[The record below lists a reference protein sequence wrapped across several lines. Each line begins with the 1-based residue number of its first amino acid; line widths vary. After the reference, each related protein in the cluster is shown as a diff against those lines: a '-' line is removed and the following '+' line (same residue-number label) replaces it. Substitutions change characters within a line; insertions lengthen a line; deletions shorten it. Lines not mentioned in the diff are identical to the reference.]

1 MEHGASLV
9 NKFRINESNLAQRR
23 HYIRLQ
29 ESDRQLLM
37 DLIPWAQRVA
47 PQVAKEFYD
56 WQFAFGPTRQF
67 FEGMAAKR
75 GLAIPVLRQ
84 KLEQT
89 QAQYFVE
96 VFTGAQENWGAAYYE
111 RRLRIGMIHD
121 IIDLPQKWY
130 MGAYSE
136 YQHLIRKFLRK
147 HFWLSNLFTR
157 KISRAEISI
166 MKIFNYDQQAVC
178 DSFLFNTIES
188 FGLSIDAIRT
198 VGTGDV
204 TEHVGLVKND
214 TASLLKQ
221 AEAISEQRMND
232 PVLNHKVA
240 GKLGRAFGKMAE
252 NVRQNLADIGAKV
265 AQIES
270 SMKMAQEVVDEVNR
284 VAEELKEGRLSER
297 AESGNA
303 EGTFLKL
310 VQGFNTAVDNI
321 LEPVGEALTTLK
333 EMSKGDLRLSL
344 QGAYQGDHAMMKD
357 AMNLTL
363 ASLNEILG
371 QVSITVRSVVD
382 GSLQVSDTSQ
392 LLAEGATKQA
402 SSLQEI
408 TASMTEIGAQTKQN
422 ADNATQASVLTSQ
435 LRGNAEQGNSQMQQM
450 LSAMTDI
457 HKSSQEISKIIKAID
472 EIAFQTNLLSLNAA
486 VEAARAGVHGK
497 GFAVVA
503 EEVRNLAQ
511 RSAKAAKETTALI
524 ETSVKSVENGSK
536 IADTTAKALGEIVG
550 GITKVTDLVGEI
562 ASASKEQALGIDQVS
577 AGLAQIDQVT
587 QSNTASAEQSAA
599 AAQELSGQAQQ
610 LSGQAQQLQETL
622 QTFRLKDA
630 PTGRRSEHSSAAART
645 VSAAKKAV
653 PATIGGWGETT
664 KPTKVKGNGRPA
676 DVIALDDDEFGK
688 F

>member
-9 NKFRINESNLAQRR
+9 NKFRINEGNLAQRR
-23 HYIRLQ
+23 HFIRLQ
-29 ESDRQLLM
+29 ESDRQLLIE
-37 DLIPWAQRVA
+37 LIPWAHQVA

-56 WQFAFGPTRQF
+56 WQFAFAPTRQF

-75 GLAIPVLRQ
+75 GLAMPVLRQ

-96 VFTGAQENWGAAYYE
+96 VFTGARENWGPVYYE
-111 RRLRIGMIHD
+111 RRLRVGMIHD
-121 IIDLPQKWY
+121 LIDLPQKWY
-130 MGAYSE
+130 MGSYSE
-136 YQHLIRKFLRK
+136 YQHLVRKFLRK
-147 HFWLSNLFTR
+147 NFWLSNLFTR

-166 MKIFNYDQQAVC
+166 MKVFNYDQQAVC
-178 DSFLFNTIES
+178 DSFLFNTVES
-188 FGLSIDAIRT
+188 FGLSIDAIKT
-198 VGTGDV
+198 AGNADV

-214 TASLLKQ
+214 TATLLKQ

-232 PVLNHKVA
+232 AVLNQKVA
-240 GKLGRAFGKMAE
+240 GKLGTAFGKMAD
-252 NVRQNLADIGAKV
+252 NVRRNLADISAKV
-265 AQIES
+265 AQIETN
-270 SMKMAQEVVDEVNR
+270 MKMAQEVVDEVNR
-284 VAEELKEGRLSER
+284 VAEGLKEGRLGER
-297 AESGNA
+297 AKSGNA
-303 EGTFLKL
+303 QGTFLNL

-321 LEPVGEALTTLK
+321 LEPVGEALTALK
-333 EMSKGDLRLSL
+333 EMSKGDLTVGLH
-344 QGAYQGDHAMMKD
+344 GEYQGDHAMMKD
-357 AMNLTL
+357 AMNQTL
-363 ASLNEILG
+363 ASLNEILR
-371 QVSITVRSVVD
+371 QVSITVGSVVE
-382 GSLQVSDTSQ
+382 GSTQVADTSQ
-392 LLAEGATKQA
+392 LLAQGATKQA

-450 LSAMTDI
+450 LSAMEDI
-457 HKSSQEISKIIKAID
+457 SKSSQQISKIIKAID

-524 ETSVKSVENGSK
+524 ESSVKSVENGSK
-536 IADTTAKALGEIVG
+536 IADTTATALEEIVS
-550 GITKVTDLVGEI
+550 GITKVTDLVSEI

-577 AGLAQIDQVT
+577 AGLGQIDEVT
-587 QSNTASAEQSAA
+587 QSNTASAEESAA
-599 AAQELSGQAQQ
+599 AAQT

-622 QTFRLKDA
+622 QTFQLKDA
-630 PTGRRSEHSSAAART
+630 PSVRRIERSAASVRKVNVIRKA
-645 VSAAKKAV
+645 SADSD
-653 PATIGGWGETT
+653 GWGSSPTH
-664 KPTKVKGNGRPA
+664 TKVKGNGRPT